1 VALRVNRTPVNR
13 GWEPPMDAKTI
24 IILLLA
30 VAVAVLGY
38 LYYESSKHGL
48 SIDTPNVKIEAK

>member
-1 VALRVNRTPVNR
+1 
-13 GWEPPMDAKTI
+13 MDAKTI

-30 VAVAVLGY
+30 IAVAVLGY

-48 SIDTPNVKIEAK
+48 SIDTPNVRIEAK